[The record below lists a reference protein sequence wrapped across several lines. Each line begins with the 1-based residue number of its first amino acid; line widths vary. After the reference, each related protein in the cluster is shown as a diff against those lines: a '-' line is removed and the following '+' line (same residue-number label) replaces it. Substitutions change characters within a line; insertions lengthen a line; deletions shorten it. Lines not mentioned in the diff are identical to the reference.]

1 MSIEERVKKILAKY
15 TQEPITPSAYLED
28 DLMLD
33 SFDFV
38 EILFDFEDEF
48 SLTIP
53 EDDIME
59 AKTVGDII
67 GLTREKVGN

>member
-15 TQEPITPSAYLED
+15 TQESITPSAYLED

-33 SFDFV
+33 SFDYV

-53 EDDIME
+53 EDEIME
-59 AKTVGDII
+59 AETVGDII
-67 GLTREKVGN
+67 ELTREKVGN